1 MDAGGLSTQISKSD
15 AQKESFNTP
24 AVLELKMQDS
34 GLIDF
39 NPQPPKEENE
49 TAGEKDAEEEKLR
62 LEAEEIEKKEAA
74 K

>member
-1 MDAGGLSTQISKSD
+1 
-15 AQKESFNTP
+15 
-24 AVLELKMQDS
+24 MQDS

-49 TAGEKDAEEEKLR
+49 IAGEKDAEEEKLR

>member
-1 MDAGGLSTQISKSD
+1 
-15 AQKESFNTP
+15 
-24 AVLELKMQDS
+24 MQDS